1 MNWTSR
7 LYTKDEVAEI
17 VNDKENV
24 NEILSLI
31 DYAKERYVNL
41 HRIISENPNEFNKI
55 KSNMELL
62 YEVLRLRAEGLGA
75 DVSKIPSYLKIEDF
89 LKEDKKWT

>member
-1 MNWTSR
+1 MNWALR
-7 LYTKDEVAEI
+7 LYTKDEIAEI

-24 NEILSLI
+24 NEVLSLI
-31 DYAKERYVNL
+31 KYAKGRYVDL

-62 YEVLRLRAEGLGA
+62 YEISRLKAEGLGA
-75 DVSKIPSYLKIEDF
+75 DVSEIPSSLKIEDF
-89 LKEDKKWT
+89 LKEEKSK